1 MNHFIVIKKL
11 NKKILDNYSKMNIID
26 TQVLM
31 LGN

>member
-11 NKKILDNYSKMNIID
+11 NKKIDNYSKMNIID